1 MIFHSDFLWLSYGKP
16 AMAQAYKI
24 IINSGYG
31 FWGLRTQ
38 DRDGVEIF
46 SPNPNSHV
54 EYLKVIRIKF

>member
-1 MIFHSDFLWLSYGKP
+1 
-16 AMAQAYKI
+16 MAQAYKI